1 MDLQSPRDVGL
12 APLTVGRPDPLTM
25 VDAAQAGG
33 FGSLGMTL
41 WAPDE
46 DCAPVCRDR
55 RLREEV
61 RRRVEDT
68 GLPVSDVGV
77 VVLRPRV
84 DMAIVERVLVTA
96 RALGARQIIVMNAD
110 DDRHRAVATLRAVAD
125 LAGSYEQRVGV
136 EFMPYSSTRT
146 VADGLRLAEDT
157 EADNV
162 GLVLDVLHLFRSG
175 GTAADLREPLLRA
188 LHLVQI
194 CDAERVSPAPDQ
206 LRAEAL
212 GGRLHPGEGELPLD
226 RVLALLPDDV
236 PVTLE
241 APTAGDAAHSPL
253 QRGARAGAAM
263 RRFLSAP

>member
-25 VDAAQAGG
+25 VDAAEAGG

-41 WAPDE
+41 WVPGQ

-61 RRRVEDT
+61 RRHVERT
-68 GLPVSDVGV
+68 GLPVTDVGV
-77 VVLRPRV
+77 VVLRPRL
-84 DMAIVERVLVTA
+84 DMEVVERVLVTA
-96 RALGARQIIVMNAD
+96 RALGARQILVMNAD

-125 LAGSYEQRVGV
+125 LAGRHGLLVSV

-146 VADGLRLAEDT
+146 VAEARRLVADT
-157 EADNV
+157 EAHNV
-162 GLVLDVLHLFRSG
+162 GLVLDLLHLFRSG
-175 GTAADLREPLLRA
+175 GTAADLGESALGA
-188 LHLVQI
+188 LHLVQL
-194 CDAERVSPAPDQ
+194 CDAGHASPAPDG

-212 GGRLHPGEGELPLD
+212 GDRLYPGEGELPLD
-226 RVLALLPDDV
+226 WILALLPDGV

-241 APTAGDAAHSPL
+241 APIAEDAARSP
-253 QRGARAGAAM
+253 RERSARAGAAM
-263 RRFLSAP
+263 RRFLSAG

>member
-1 MDLQSPRDVGL
+1 MDLRSPRDVGL

-25 VDAAQAGG
+25 VDATEAGG

-41 WAPDE
+41 WVPDQ

-61 RRRVEDT
+61 RRRIEGADLSLT
-68 GLPVSDVGV
+68 DVGV
-77 VVLRPRV
+77 VVLRPRL
-84 DMAIVERVLVTA
+84 DMATVERVLVTA

-110 DDRHRAVATLRAVAD
+110 DDRHKAVARLRAVAD
-125 LAGSYEQRVGV
+125 LAGRHGLLVGV

-146 VADGLRLAEDT
+146 VAEALRLVADA

-162 GLVLDVLHLFRSG
+162 GLVLDLLHLFRSG
-175 GTAADLREPLLRA
+175 GTAADLGEPVLRA

-194 CDAERVSPAPDQ
+194 CDAERASPAPDR

-212 GGRLHPGEGELPLD
+212 ENRLYPGEGELPLD
-226 RVLALLPDDV
+226 WVLALLPEGV
-236 PVTLE
+236 QVTLE
-241 APTAGDAAHSPL
+241 APTAGDAARSP
-253 QRGARAGAAM
+253 RERAARAGAAM
-263 RRFLSAP
+263 RRFLSAR